1 MRFIDFVEQ
10 ERPTEVTGAGVPV
23 MDYEHLGNLG
33 AVASNAGSHKKCPNQ
48 LLQRVTHRE
57 KGAVHLISIPEEVS
71 YLSKYH
77 V

>member
-1 MRFIDFVEQ
+1 MRFVDFVEQ
-10 ERPTEVTGAGVPV
+10 ERPTEVTGAGVPD

-33 AVASNAGSHKKCPNQ
+33 AVASNSGSHKECLNE
-48 LLQRVTHRE
+48 LLQRVIHRE
-57 KGAVHLISIPEEVS
+57 KGGVHLIGIPEKVS